1 MTHTANAAEDSL
13 SFNAVIINTSQAIF
27 QQSRTL
33 LQAFLSIC
41 VWLND
46 KIVSLKKKKK
56 AKK

>member
-1 MTHTANAAEDSL
+1 MTHAANAAEDSL

-46 KIVSLKKKKK
+46 KIVS
-56 AKK
+56 